1 MYSAVY
7 IFIQLRD
14 YCPDLCFSC
23 VNFRVLVIVSIGK
36 NFAFFCLA
44 YSSSTNYSYFFDF
57 SYRVIVCLVCVVLV
71 YFVFENFVVE
81 KLLLKQFGYFVSQF
95 GSFSFFVFSCG
106 HGSNVISFCLYVVP
120 VIVLVLVFCFFLFEF
135 FHYFFRIGFF
145 IFYVWFLFFFWY
157 RNIVSDSSVC

>member
-23 VNFRVLVIVSIGK
+23 VNFRVLVIVSVGK

-44 YSSSTNYSYFFDF
+44 YSSSTNCSCFFDSFF
-57 SYRVIVCLVCVVLV
+57 SYGVVFIVCLVFVV
-71 YFVFENFVVE
+71 FVFFVVE
-81 KLLLKQFGYFVSQF
+81 KLLFNQFGYFVSQF

-106 HGSNVISFCLYVVP
+106 HGSNVLSFCLHVVP
-120 VIVLVLVFCFFLFEF
+120 VIVLVFCFFLFEF